1 MDRHR
6 DRGERFNDHPPL
18 NPTPWFPNA
27 PRPNFPPDYHHQ
39 HHYHHYNNRPP
50 HQQFDYRPPHQQ
62 FDHRP
67 PRQQF
72 DHRPP
77 HQQFDHRPP
86 HHQFDQ
92 RPTQQQFEH
101 RPSQQRFEHR
111 PSQQPFE
118 QRPIQQQFENPPNNQ
133 HHFERVPE
141 QHQPP
146 NSEQNDRFRS
156 NGGNGPNSGRKRGF
170 HDSGRGASPEH
181 KDGSNIPKLYVA
193 TVPKNATEESIRILF
208 QEHGNVVEVIQ
219 PKDKKT
225 GELHGYCFVKYAMV
239 EEAERA
245 IAALNNCYMFPGES
259 TTIKVRYADAER
271 DRVGLLPD
279 KLYVCCLNK
288 QASRREVEE
297 IFSPYGHVIDIYI
310 VRGEHGEMRG
320 CGFVQFSHREMAQAA
335 IRGLSGIFT
344 MKGCD
349 QPLIVRFANP
359 KRPRNGEPRGN
370 YAFNSITSGSHPQ
383 EFAMRPVPNLGDPM
397 GGRMPPNAS
406 YPMQHISTNSQPQG
420 PQVAAYHGT
429 YQSYPPVEQAH
440 SQPISLPLQQTKT
453 PQECSQSSHPAVS
466 EQKQLPLIPPSS
478 QILAQQDSNV
488 PKLEFPQTGSS
499 QSVAA
504 TSVAH
509 AVPQSLETLPEC
521 DWSEHTCPEGNKY
534 YYNCVTCES
543 RWNKPEEF
551 SLFEKLLQKQQNP
564 GGHIQSDSTG
574 LADQVSQNPEVQLQ
588 TSPMHQKLKV
598 EQPFSTLGLDHLEM
612 KSEASPVVDPTSV

>member
-6 DRGERFNDHPPL
+6 DRGERFNDRPPL
-18 NPTPWFPNA
+18 NPTPWFPNT
-27 PRPNFPPDYHHQ
+27 PRPKIPPDYHHQ

-50 HQQFDYRPPHQQ
+50 HQQFDYRPPH
-62 FDHRP
+62 P
-67 PRQQF
+67 QF

-77 HQQFDHRPP
+77 HPQFDHRPP
-86 HHQFDQ
+86 HPQFDHRPPHPQ
-92 RPTQQQFEH
+92 FDHRPTQQ
-101 RPSQQRFEHR
+101 PFEHR

-118 QRPIQQQFENPPNNQ
+118 HRPSQHQFEHPPNNQ
-133 HHFERVPE
+133 RQFERVPE
-141 QHQPP
+141 QHQQPI
-146 NSEQNDRFRS
+146 SEQNDRFWS
-156 NGGNGPNSGRKRGF
+156 NGGNGPNSDRKRGF
-170 HDSGRGASPEH
+170 HDSGRGASPDH
-181 KDGSNIPKLYVA
+181 KDGSNIPKLYIA
-193 TVPKNATEESIRILF
+193 TVPKSATEESIRTLF

-225 GELHGYCFVKYAMV
+225 GELHGYCFVKYATV

-245 IAALNNCYMFPGES
+245 IAALNNRYMFPGES

-271 DRVGLLPD
+271 DRLGLLPD

-297 IFSPYGHVIDIYI
+297 IFSPYGHVIDLYI
-310 VRGEHGEMRG
+310 VRDEHGEMRG

-335 IRGLSGIFT
+335 IRGLNGIFT

-370 YAFNSITSGSHPQ
+370 YALNSITSGPHPQ
-383 EFAMRPVPNLGDPM
+383 EFAMRPVPNLGDTM

-406 YPMQHISTNSQPQG
+406 YPMQHISANSQPQG
-420 PQVAAYHGT
+420 VSHWKNPQVAACHGT
-429 YQSYPPVEQAH
+429 YQSYPPVQHAH
-440 SQPISLPLQQTKT
+440 SQPTSLPLQQTQT
-453 PQECSQSSHPAVS
+453 PQESSQSSHPAVS

-478 QILAQQDSNV
+478 QVIAQQNSNV
-488 PKLEFPQTGSS
+488 PKLETGSGQATPS
-499 QSVAA
+499 SSVSPAA
-504 TSVAH
+504 
-509 AVPQSLETLPEC
+509 PQSLDTLQEC

-534 YYNCVTCES
+534 YYNCVTFES

-551 SLFEKLLQKQQNP
+551 TVFEKLLQKQQNP
-564 GGHIQSDSTG
+564 DEHTQPDLTG
-574 LADQVSQNPEVQLQ
+574 LADQVSQSPEVQLQ

-598 EQPFSTLGLDHLEM
+598 EQPFSTMGLDHLEM
-612 KSEASPVVDPTSV
+612 RSETSAFVDPTCV